1 MSTPTK
7 KLQVWLPLLFSLVM
21 IMGMLIGYKL
31 RENTRTAKSF
41 FNIDRRSPLQQVL
54 DLINL
59 KYVDAIDSDTL
70 ADDAIQDILSKL
82 DPHSVYIPP
91 VELMEVNE
99 DLKGEFQGIGVEF
112 YIFNDT
118 VNIVNVLEKGPSEKA
133 GLMVGDQF
141 LQVGDSLVAGR
152 NITPERIKK
161 YLRGPGS
168 TNIDI
173 VVLRGK
179 DQRKVSIKR
188 GFIPLP
194 SIEASYM
201 INDKTGL
208 MRISKFSQTTYE
220 EFMKSL
226 EALQA
231 TGMKKLILDLRGNGG
246 GILNEAVDI
255 ADELLEDGKLIVYT
269 QGNKTPREEYRSKR
283 PGLFEKGALVILT
296 DEGSASASEVLSGAL
311 QDWDRATI
319 IGRRTF
325 GKGLVQEQYDLA
337 DGSALRLTVA
347 RYYTPSGRSIQ
358 KSYNSRDDYRQEIM
372 TRYNHGEFL
381 NADSNKI
388 QIGKAYKT
396 GKGRTVY
403 SGGGIMP
410 DIFVPF
416 DTSTLAPAVAS
427 LYLSRTLNSFLYR
440 YFIQHKEEFKSYRNA
455 TDFAKNFEQEEALWK
470 DLVPFAAKDS
480 IDLSV
485 LSDADK
491 KVTQRRIKALLA
503 KQPWRNEGFYEVLN
517 LTDPV
522 VKKALEEL
530 SK

>member
-1 MSTPTK
+1 MQTK
-7 KLQVWLPLLFSLVM
+7 KLQIWLPLMFSIVM
-21 IMGMLIGYKL
+21 IMGMLIGYKI

-59 KYVDAIDSDTL
+59 KYVDAVNPDTL
-70 ADDAIQDILSKL
+70 ADVAILQVLSKL

-91 VELMEVNE
+91 VELSEINE
-99 DLKGEFQGIGVEF
+99 DLQGEFQGIGVEF
-112 YIFNDT
+112 YIFKDT
-118 VNIVNVLEKGPSEKA
+118 VNIVNVLAKGPSEKA
-133 GLMVGDQF
+133 GLLVGDQF
-141 LQVGDSLVAGR
+141 LKVADSTVTGKK
-152 NITPERIKK
+152 ISPEKIKK
-161 YLRGPGS
+161 LLRGTGS
-168 TNIDI
+168 SKIAI
-173 VVLRGK
+173 VVMRGREQK
-179 DQRKVSIKR
+179 KFLVER

-201 INDKTGL
+201 MNKETGFIR
-208 MRISKFSQTTYE
+208 MSKFSQTTYE

-226 EALQA
+226 ETLQSA
-231 TGMKKLILDLRGNGG
+231 GMKKLIIDLRGNGG

-269 QGNKTPREEYRSKR
+269 QGNKTPREEYKSKR
-283 PGLFEKGALVILT
+283 PGLFEKGPLVVLT

-325 GKGLVQEQYDLA
+325 GKGLVQEQYDLS
-337 DGSALRLTVA
+337 DGAALRLTIA

-358 KSYNSRDDYRQEIM
+358 KPYSGKDNYRQELM
-372 TRYNHGEFL
+372 TRFNHGEFV

-388 QIGKAYKT
+388 QTGKAYKT
-396 GKGRTVY
+396 EKGRTVY
-403 SGGGIMP
+403 GGGGIMP

-416 DTSTLAPAVAS
+416 DTSTVSPV
-427 LYLSRTLNSFLYR
+427 LSRLYISSTLNNFVYR
-440 YFIQHKEEFKSYRNA
+440 YFIQHKNEFKAYRSA
-455 TDFAKNFEQEEALWK
+455 TAFAHEFKEEETVWK
-470 DLVPFAAKDS
+470 DLVSFAAKDS
-480 IDLSV
+480 IDLTKISP
-485 LSDADK
+485 SDKSIA
-491 KVTQRRIKALLA
+491 QRRIKALLA
-503 KQPWRNEGFYEVLN
+503 RQPWRNEGFYEVLN

-530 SK
+530 EK